1 MDKTSPNLDD
11 IIRMTNNSKNAKE
24 TQAYIDNIDT
34 EYRKRLITLLD
45 IKKKDTDLLYENGLE
60 NKYIEINT
68 NIMNLFNGLTVGG
81 TMISLYLAFNGKIPE
96 LIPFIFPV
104 VTTLIG
110 FKLASGLDTY
120 SYEKEKYLLEGTRY
134 SLLRRIISG
143 DYRNHKDLEKIY
155 DLVSYVSSILQKING
170 INYKE
175 IAKDLINY
183 IEGRNLLDVDESVR
197 KLYYEL
203 SSYK

>member
-45 IKKKDTDLLYENGLE
+45 IKKKDTDFLYENGLE
-60 NKYIEINT
+60 NRYKEINM

-81 TMISLYLAFNGKIPE
+81 TIISLYLAFNGKIPE

-104 VTTLIG
+104 ATTLIG
-110 FKLASGLDTY
+110 FKLASRSNIY
-120 SYEKEKYLLEGTRY
+120 SYEKEKYLLEGT
-134 SLLRRIISG
+134 
-143 DYRNHKDLEKIY
+143 
-155 DLVSYVSSILQKING
+155 SI
-170 INYKE
+170 
-175 IAKDLINY
+175 
-183 IEGRNLLDVDESVR
+183 VF
-197 KLYYEL
+197 
-203 SSYK
+203 